1 MEQDILEIMKYVG
14 FWGLVTLIVLLCI
27 YRYGDKIVE
36 LLKSKSKKN
45 SIESLVI
52 SIKEETKQDKDRL
65 YALIEDGKQREDSL
79 SNKLDETNK
88 MNSKLS
94 STNQGLA
101 VALNQSV
108 ATNKELCDK
117 VNFDINNIKEDVGD
131 LKDSLS
137 KINDHI
143 IEIKCSGIK

>member
-1 MEQDILEIMKYVG
+1 MEKDILEIMKYVG
-14 FWGLVTLIVLLCI
+14 FWGLVFLIVLLCI

-45 SIESLVI
+45 SIESLII

-143 IEIKCSGIK
+143 IEIKCSGKK